1 MPRAYANSV
10 FLDADFNPHP
20 DQWAFLAGVRRMTFA
35 EFETLVRDAARAGY
49 LMEVRRSI
57 TDDEP
62 EEDS

>member
-1 MPRAYANSV
+1 MPHAHANSV

-49 LMEVRRSI
+49 LMGVRRSI